1 MFPSNKTI
9 AYPLC
14 LIGIVMIIC
23 GCRWLIHPE
32 PWLLDVDANL
42 ERLNSNCISALP
54 NRDCYDSFDE
64 VFSESISTLPDYLKQ
79 IYRFFGLWV
88 LIIGLFISSLSL
100 SNKAIKH
107 NQIISKIIYIVG
119 LMMLFG
125 MYLGYTL
132 IPSSHFITLMWIL
145 LILYI
150 ISLYSYIKLKVK

>member
-14 LIGIVMIIC
+14 LIGLVMIIC

-32 PWLLDVDANL
+32 PWLLDEVANL
-42 ERLNSNCISALP
+42 ERLDSN
-54 NRDCYDSFDE
+54 SFDE
-64 VFSESISTLPDYLKQ
+64 VFSESINTLPDYLRQ

-107 NQIISKIIYIVG
+107 NQIISKMIYIVG

-132 IPSSHFITLMWIL
+132 IPSSHFIILMWIL